1 MFDRFTGK
9 TAVVTGASSGMG
21 RAVAIA
27 LGREGARVAVGYGK
41 GEGRAR
47 EVVKEI
53 EDGGGKGI
61 PWQVDLRDSDALAQ
75 RLRDAVTSLGG
86 SLDVL
91 VNNGGRWM
99 DPTPLHECPPET
111 WDDVIRVNLTSV
123 FHLCR
128 TAASIMIEQKS
139 GAIVNVSSV
148 VARTG
153 GATGTIPY
161 AASKGGVNSL
171 TRGLARE
178 LAAHGVRVNGVSPGA
193 TDTPML
199 NEFCSKERLDAA
211 VKTIPLQRLGQPDE
225 IVGAVLL
232 LASDEGSYMTGEV
245 IEVNGGALM
254 D

>member
-1 MFDRFTGK
+1 MLDRFTGK

-21 RAVAIA
+21 RAVALA
-27 LGREGARVAVGYGK
+27 LGREGANVAVGYCS
-41 GEGRAR
+41 GEDRAL

-53 EDGGGKGI
+53 EDGGGTGV
-61 PWQVDLRDSDALAQ
+61 PWRVDLRDSNALEQ
-75 RLRDAVTSLGG
+75 RLQDAVNSLGG
-86 SLDVL
+86 RLDVL
-91 VNNGGRWM
+91 INNGGRWM
-99 DPTPLHECPPET
+99 DPTPLHECPPDT
-111 WDDVIRVNLTSV
+111 WEDVIRVNLTSV

-128 TAASIMIEQKS
+128 SAAPIMIKQKS

-171 TRGLARE
+171 TRGLAKE
-178 LAAHGVRVNGVSPGA
+178 LAAHGIRVNGVSPGA

-232 LASDEGSYMTGEV
+232 LASDDGSYMTGEV

>member
-1 MFDRFTGK
+1 MIDRFTGK

-27 LGREGARVAVGYGK
+27 LGREGAQVAVGYCK
-41 GEGRAR
+41 GEDRAR

-53 EDGGGKGI
+53 EKEGGKGI

-99 DPTPLHECPPET
+99 DPTPLHECPPDT

-171 TRGLARE
+171 TRGLAKE
-178 LAAHGVRVNGVSPGA
+178 LAPHGIRVNGVSPGA

-211 VKTIPLQRLGQPDE
+211 VKTIPLQRLGQPGE

>member
-1 MFDRFTGK
+1 MLDRFTGK

-21 RAVAIA
+21 RAVALA
-27 LGREGARVAVGYGK
+27 LGREGANVAVGYCS
-41 GEGRAR
+41 GEDRAL

-53 EDGGGKGI
+53 EDGGGTGV
-61 PWQVDLRDSDALAQ
+61 PWRVDLRDSNALEQ
-75 RLRDAVTSLGG
+75 RLQDAVNSLGG
-86 SLDVL
+86 RLDVL
-91 VNNGGRWM
+91 INNGGRWM
-99 DPTPLHECPPET
+99 DPTPLHECPPDT

-128 TAASIMIEQKS
+128 SAAPIMIKQKS

-171 TRGLARE
+171 TRGLAKE
-178 LAAHGVRVNGVSPGA
+178 LAAHGIRVNGVSPGA

-232 LASDEGSYMTGEV
+232 LASDDGSYMTGEV